1 MREPSSEMSI
11 VQNASDVR
19 AGESPSTITRGSV
32 IARLE
37 RLPANAMLVRAR
49 VLIGLATFFDGFD
62 VIAIAATL
70 PILIGKWHLSPW
82 DVGFLIGAS
91 SVGQLLGAFVF
102 PWYAERH
109 GRVRAIALSSGV
121 IGVTSIACGM
131 APSFAVFLV
140 LRILQGIG
148 LGGELPVAATYINEI
163 CRAHGRGRFVLLYE
177 IVFPVG
183 LLAANAL
190 GAWIVPRFGWEAMYF
205 MGGVPLILFLFLRK
219 LVPESPRWLAERGR
233 LQEAGHAVHTFE
245 RTVKGPLAPLED
257 VDMFEAM
264 ASGHSKRRIKDLFG
278 RVYWRRS
285 AAVAML
291 WMTCGVI
298 QYGLST
304 WLPTIYR
311 DVYHAPLQLALN
323 LAVAGSILG
332 VIGSLACALVVDIV
346 GRKPVIVC
354 SFVLCALS
362 LFLAAI
368 FHQASVY
375 VVATCCALCLGW
387 LACGFI
393 TAYVYTPELYPT
405 SIRAFGC
412 GVGGAWLKLAAI
424 FAPTLVSKAMVGGH
438 LNIAFYALGL
448 FPLLAAFVVYFL
460 GIETKGKVLEQ
471 LEA

>member
-1 MREPSSEMSI
+1 M
-11 VQNASDVR
+11 
-19 AGESPSTITRGSV
+19 STIDNTFEAHSSAGVSQPATRGSI

-37 RLPANAMLVRAR
+37 RLPANALLVRAR
-49 VLIGLATFFDGFD
+49 ILIGLATFFDGFD

-70 PILIGKWHLSPW
+70 PILIGKWHLTPW
-82 DVGFLIGAS
+82 DVGLMIGAS
-91 SVGQLLGAFVF
+91 SVGQLIGAFLF

-109 GRVRAIALSSGV
+109 GRVKAIALSSGL
-121 IGVTSIACGM
+121 IGVTSIACGF
-131 APSFAVFLV
+131 APTFAVFFV
-140 LRILQGIG
+140 LRIVQGIG

-183 LLAANAL
+183 LLASNAL

-205 MGGVPLILFLFLRK
+205 IGGMPLILFFVLRK

-233 LQEAGHAVHTFE
+233 MGEAADAVQAFE
-245 RTVKGPLAPLED
+245 RTAKSALPPMGDPAA
-257 VDMFEAM
+257 FEAM
-264 ASGHSKRRIKDLFG
+264 AARHPKRRMRDLFG
-278 RVYWRRS
+278 QAYWKRS

-311 DVYHAPLQLALN
+311 TVYHAPLQLALN
-323 LAVAGSILG
+323 LAVAASVLG
-332 VIGSLACALVVDIV
+332 VLGSLLCAMLVDKV
-346 GRKPVIVC
+346 GRKPIINW
-354 SFVLCALS
+354 SFMLCALS
-362 LFLAAI
+362 LVLAGV
-368 FHQASVY
+368 FHDASVY
-375 VVATCCALCLGW
+375 VVATCCAFALGW

-424 FAPTLVSKAMVGGH
+424 FAPTLVSKTMIGGN
-438 LNIAFYALGL
+438 LDVAFY
-448 FPLLAAFVVYFL
+448 LLAVVPFVAALVVKFL